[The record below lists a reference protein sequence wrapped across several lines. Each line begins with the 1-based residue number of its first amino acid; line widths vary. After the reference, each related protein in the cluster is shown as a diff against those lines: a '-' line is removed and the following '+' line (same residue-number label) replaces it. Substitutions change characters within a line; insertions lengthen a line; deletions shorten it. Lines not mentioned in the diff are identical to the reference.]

1 VRDSD
6 SITGY
11 REIERQRDDD
21 DDDGND
27 DIDDDID
34 VRDDSDG
41 EADIAPGRSIFPEER
56 VKA

>member
-1 VRDSD
+1 MRDSD

-11 REIERQRDDD
+11 REIERQRDD